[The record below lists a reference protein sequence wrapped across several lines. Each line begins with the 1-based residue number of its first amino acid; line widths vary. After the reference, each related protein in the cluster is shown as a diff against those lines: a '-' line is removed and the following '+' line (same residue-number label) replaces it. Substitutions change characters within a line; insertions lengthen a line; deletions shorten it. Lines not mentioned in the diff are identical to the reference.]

1 VATGWG
7 VGTWSSNYW
16 GGVEDVL
23 VPVTGATAS
32 GEAGIIAKTLSIAIT
47 GAASSGD
54 LGTVGVG
61 IAQVLTGVSAV
72 GGKGSLG
79 VEMYIPIAG
88 ASASG
93 TADDL
98 GYYYWTLIN
107 ANQTPN
113 WTVITTF

>member
-1 VATGWG
+1 MSTGWG
-7 VGTWSSNYW
+7 AGTWSSGYW
-16 GGVEDVL
+16 GGVEDVF
-23 VPVTGATAS
+23 VPVTGASAS
-32 GEAGIIAKTLSIAIT
+32 GDAGSVANTISISVT
-47 GAASSGD
+47 GAESSGS
-54 LGTVGVG
+54 LGSVGPG
-61 IAQVLTGVSAV
+61 IAQVLTGISAV

-79 VEMYIPIAG
+79 VEMYIPLAG
-88 ASASG
+88 VSASG